1 MRSYNS
7 GRLGLELKCGLD
19 SLLLASYACNLLNN
33 AATLVSA
40 ILYIDSQGAM
50 GASTIVVAR
59 EDLSI
64 PGAADAGNGVAVS
77 AADLETRFF
86 NVVRDYNPDVVVLD
100 LTASQAKG
108 IETIFKIRRRTG
120 VPILVVCAP
129 DDPLMREYCLAGA
142 AECMRAPV
150 DIMQLNQT
158 VQQIIQLSKNSRG
171 SVAVGPTPT
180 QTIFF
185 SGLTLHPHENL
196 LVGPDGS
203 TIKLTTSENR
213 VLVYFVSNPW
223 ALCTREALAEALY
236 GPHRPNSDRAVDV
249 IVTRL
254 RKKMTTLGGA
264 AAQRLIKTEFRRGY
278 VFVAQVSVGAP
289 LATPPADPP
298 RHVRT
303 A

>member
-1 MRSYNS
+1 
-7 GRLGLELKCGLD
+7 
-19 SLLLASYACNLLNN
+19 
-33 AATLVSA
+33 
-40 ILYIDSQGAM
+40 M

-64 PGAADAGNGVAVS
+64 PGASDAGNGVAVS
-77 AADLETRFF
+77 ASDLEARFF
-86 NVVRDYNPDVVVLD
+86 NVIREHNPDVVVLD

-108 IETIFKIRRRTG
+108 IAAILKIRRRTG
-120 VPILVVCAP
+120 VPILAVCAP

-142 AECMRAPV
+142 AECMQAPV

-171 SVAVGPTPT
+171 SVAAEPIPT

-185 SGLTLHPHENL
+185 SGLTLHPHDNL
-196 LVGPDGS
+196 LIGRDGS

-223 ALCTREALAEALY
+223 ALCTREALAETLY

-254 RKKMTTLGGA
+254 RKKMTSLGGA

-289 LATPPADPP
+289 LVVPQAEPPL
-298 RHVRT
+298 HVRT